1 MSDSVPSEGCA
12 AQPTRGKRSVDLELS
27 EISLGAAEAEPPA
40 RRDRRK
46 MPADAS
52 ASSELPPAYLHPH
65 SAHPRMSFRMSVYST
80 GVRPVLSRAYVQG
93 RAYNFL
99 ERPSGWKC
107 LVYHFS
113 V

>member
-1 MSDSVPSEGCA
+1 MSDSVSSKGC
-12 AQPTRGKRSVDLELS
+12 TGKRPPDLELS
-27 EISLGAAEAEPPA
+27 EISLGAAEAEPPRSA
-40 RRDRRK
+40 GRK

-52 ASSELPPAYLHPH
+52 ANCELPPANLQPH
-65 SAHPRMSFRMSVYST
+65 SAHPRMSFRLSVYST
-80 GVRPVLSRAYVQG
+80 GVRPVLITRAYVQG